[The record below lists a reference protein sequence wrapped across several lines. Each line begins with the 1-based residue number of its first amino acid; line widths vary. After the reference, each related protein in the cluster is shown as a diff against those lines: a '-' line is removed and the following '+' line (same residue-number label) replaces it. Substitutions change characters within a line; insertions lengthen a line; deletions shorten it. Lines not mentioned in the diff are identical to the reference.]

1 MSDQLTKDLETLENL
16 NRMAN
21 QETLPVVED
30 AKIGT
35 PVEEVEKALV
45 EYYKRELSYMTE
57 IGQMHLES
65 LWLEIE
71 HRIPEMKTGELINT
85 LQAMKQLHND
95 ELSKSTSPIVSLL
108 TKKAE
113 AEIAEKNRQSREYQ
127 AATQIQINTGNT
139 SPEQMRSI
147 NEEAD
152 TRVVQ
157 GLLTISNILEKY
169 REKKVNDDAKNAE
182 DAEVVSTEES
192 KGELNT

>member
-1 MSDQLTKDLETLENL
+1 MSDQLSKDLETLENL
-16 NRMAN
+16 NKMAN
-21 QETLPVVED
+21 QENLPAVED
-30 AKIGT
+30 SKIET

-71 HRIPEMKTGELINT
+71 NRIPEMKTGELINT

-127 AATQIQINTGNT
+127 AQTQIQINTGNA

-169 REKKVNDDAKNAE
+169 REKKISDEKDKAE
-182 DAEVVSTEES
+182 DAEATIQ
-192 KGELNT
+192 N

>member
-1 MSDQLTKDLETLENL
+1 MSDQLSKDLETLENL
-16 NRMAN
+16 NDLAN
-21 QETLPVVED
+21 KENLPAVEE
-30 AKIGT
+30 AKVGT

-71 HRIPEMKTGELINT
+71 NRIPEMKTGELINT

-127 AATQIQINTGNT
+127 AQTQIQINTGSA

-169 REKKVNDDAKNAE
+169 REKKVKDDSENAE
-182 DAEVVSTEES
+182 EAEATVVEE
-192 KGELNT
+192 KKN

>member
-1 MSDQLTKDLETLENL
+1 MSDQLSKDLETLENL
-16 NRMAN
+16 NDLAN
-21 QETLPVVED
+21 KENLPAVEE
-30 AKIGT
+30 AKVGT

-71 HRIPEMKTGELINT
+71 NRIPEMKTGELINT

-127 AATQIQINTGNT
+127 AATQIQINTGSA

-169 REKKVNDDAKNAE
+169 REKKVKDDSEN
-182 DAEVVSTEES
+182 TEEVEATVVEE
-192 KGELNT
+192 KKN

>member
-1 MSDQLTKDLETLENL
+1 MSDQLSKDLETLENL
-16 NRMAN
+16 NDLAN
-21 QETLPVVED
+21 KENLPAVEE
-30 AKIGT
+30 AKVGT

-71 HRIPEMKTGELINT
+71 NRIPEMKTGELINT

-127 AATQIQINTGNT
+127 AQTQIQINTGSA

-169 REKKVNDDAKNAE
+169 REKKVKDDSENAE
-182 DAEVVSTEES
+182 EAEATVIEE
-192 KGELNT
+192 KKN

>member
-1 MSDQLTKDLETLENL
+1 MSDQLAKDLETLESL

-21 QETLPVVED
+21 QETLPAVED

-169 REKKVNDDAKNAE
+169 REKKVSDDAKNVE
-182 DAEVVSTEES
+182 EAEVVSTEES
-192 KGELNT
+192 KS

>member
-1 MSDQLTKDLETLENL
+1 MSDQLSKDLETLENL
-16 NRMAN
+16 NDLAN
-21 QETLPVVED
+21 KENLPAVEE
-30 AKIGT
+30 AKVGT

-71 HRIPEMKTGELINT
+71 NRIPEMKTGELINT

-127 AATQIQINTGNT
+127 AQTQIQINTGSA

-169 REKKVNDDAKNAE
+169 REKKVKDDSENAE
-182 DAEVVSTEES
+182 EAEATIVEE
-192 KGELNT
+192 KKN

>member
-1 MSDQLTKDLETLENL
+1 MSDQLSKDLETLENL
-16 NRMAN
+16 NKLAN
-21 QETLPVVED
+21 QENLPAVED
-30 AKIGT
+30 AKIET

-71 HRIPEMKTGELINT
+71 NRIPEMKTGELINT

-127 AATQIQINTGNT
+127 AQTQIQINTGNAT
-139 SPEQMRSI
+139 PDQVRQL

-169 REKKVNDDAKNAE
+169 REKKINDDAKNAE
-182 DAEVVSTEES
+182 EAEVISAEEKKS
-192 KGELNT
+192 

>member
-1 MSDQLTKDLETLENL
+1 MSDQLSKDLETLENL
-16 NRMAN
+16 NKLAN
-21 QETLPVVED
+21 QENLPAVED
-30 AKIGT
+30 AKIET

-71 HRIPEMKTGELINT
+71 NRIPEMKTGELINT

-127 AATQIQINTGNT
+127 AQTQIQINTGNAT
-139 SPEQMRSI
+139 PDQVRQL

-169 REKKVNDDAKNAE
+169 REKKINDDAKNAE
-182 DAEVVSTEES
+182 DIEVISTEE
-192 KGELNT
+192 KKN

>member
-1 MSDQLTKDLETLENL
+1 MSDQLAKDLETLENL

-21 QETLPVVED
+21 QETLPAVED

-108 TKKAE
+108 TK
-113 AEIAEKNRQSREYQ
+113 
-127 AATQIQINTGNT
+127 IQI
-139 SPEQMRSI
+139 PFSI
-147 NEEAD
+147 SL
-152 TRVVQ
+152 
-157 GLLTISNILEKY
+157 GPISILNGTPLISQSLNLY
-169 REKKVNDDAKNAE
+169 P
-182 DAEVVSTEES
+182 
-192 KGELNT
+192 GETFSLSSNSILYLFFSCSYIS